1 MHEFVKGY
9 SADPDLH
16 PHADVEK
23 KAGIPAWAALI
34 VDLIQRTQP
43 ILLAGDRSRN
53 SRKVRRAAQFDRGIL
68 SHRRA
73 GTNRCPNPQ
82 EIRDRGTDKRGTE
95 MGPGLRGPQKSQRA
109 FGEQGSCGGSRI
121 EYSRGWVRTMSL
133 HPMPRQAEASTQAAM
148 DSDYSSDCVG

>member
-43 ILLAGDRSRN
+43 ILLAGSISQN
-53 SRKVRRAAQFDRGIL
+53 CRKVRRAAQFDRGTL
-68 SHRRA
+68 PHRRPGA
-73 GTNRCPNPQ
+73 NRHPNRQ
-82 EIRDRGTDKRGTE
+82 EVRGRGTDKRGTG

-109 FGEQGSCGGSRI
+109 FGEQRSCSGSRM

-133 HPMPRQAEASTQAAM
+133 HPMLRQAEASTQAAM
-148 DSDYSSDCVG
+148 ESDYSSDCVG